1 MLVEKRVGSKTRK
14 IGCYAWIVGCKPNE
28 AGCVGRIVGSNAP
41 LPKIGSAHAH
51 DLTDLLG
58 TQINWKMV
66 KILLEKEA
74 FSELK
79 RVWMDEMQPYK
90 KHPPKY
96 REAKHDNAPL

>member
-1 MLVEKRVGSKTRK
+1 MAEMLVEKRVGSKTRK
-14 IGCYAWIVGCKPNE
+14 VGCYAWIVGCNPNE

-41 LPKIGSAHAH
+41 LPKNGSAHAH
-51 DLTDLLG
+51 DLTDLHHSG

-79 RVWMDEMQPYK
+79 RVWIAETALQ
-90 KHPPKY
+90 HPLTPP
-96 REAKHDNAPL
+96 RPAP